1 MEGLDYLA
9 EFGLPLEITE
19 LSIPTPGEGEE
30 AELIQADLLE
40 MMYTVFFSIPKMET
54 VMYWNIVDKTGYVGR
69 KGWNENNCR
78 NGLFHRD
85 FTPKKSAERLYYLMN
100 EKWHTDLELTT
111 DENGEIEFRGF
122 YGDYTAEIDDSAAD
136 FGIHKYEDNCT
147 ELEI

>member
-1 MEGLDYLA
+1 M
-9 EFGLPLEITE
+9 
-19 LSIPTPGEGEE
+19 
-30 AELIQADLLE
+30 
-40 MMYTVFFSIPKMET
+40 
-54 VMYWNIVDKTGYVGR
+54 
-69 KGWNENNCR
+69 
-78 NGLFHRD
+78 LFRS
-85 FTPKKSAERLYYLMN
+85 KKSAERLYYLMN